1 MEDGSMK
8 KENTPNEADSVIQET
23 SIVQDIVQLLLKIS
37 IIILAVFLIFTFL
50 YGIVSIN
57 DVSMKP
63 AIKDGDLVMYYRLDK
78 RFVSGDVAVFEDNG
92 RNTTGRVVAVA
103 GDTVDI
109 TKDGLKINGADQV
122 SQDIYFD
129 TTQFKDGVDFPI
141 TVGEGQ
147 VFILG
152 DNRPQA
158 SDSRTFGCIDLN
170 DVKGKVIAVIR
181 TRGL

>member
-1 MEDGSMK
+1 M
-8 KENTPNEADSVIQET
+8 
-23 SIVQDIVQLLLKIS
+23 LLKIV
-37 IIILAVFLIFTFL
+37 IIIFAIILIFTFL
-50 YGIVSIN
+50 YGIVRIN

-129 TTQFKDGVDFPI
+129 TTQFKDGVDFLI

-181 TRGL
+181 TRGI

>member
-1 MEDGSMK
+1 ME
-8 KENTPNEADSVIQET
+8 KETEISNKTKNTAQET
-23 SIVQDIVQLLLKIS
+23 SIVQDIVQLLLKIAF
-37 IIILAVFLIFTFL
+37 IVLVVFLIFTFL
-50 YGIVSIN
+50 YGIVRIN

-181 TRGL
+181 TRGI

>member
-8 KENTPNEADSVIQET
+8 KENTSNEADSVIQET
-23 SIVQDIVQLLLKIS
+23 TIAQDIVQLLLKIS

-50 YGIVSIN
+50 YGIVRIN

-78 RFVSGDVAVFEDNG
+78 RFISGDVAVFEDDG
-92 RNTTGRVVAVA
+92 KTTTGRVVAVA

-109 TKDGLKINGADQV
+109 TKNGLKINGAEQI

-129 TTQFKDGVDFPI
+129 TTQFKNGVDFPV

-147 VFILG
+147 VFLLG

-158 SDSRTFGCIDLN
+158 SDSRIYGCIN
-170 DVKGKVIAVIR
+170 IKDVRGKAIAVIR
-181 TRGL
+181 SRGI

>member
-1 MEDGSMK
+1 MMK
-8 KENTPNEADSVIQET
+8 KQVDIKTEKKAIQEP
-23 SIVQDIVQLLLKIS
+23 SLAQDIIQLLLKIA
-37 IIILAVFLIFTFL
+37 IIIFAIILIFTFL
-50 YGIVSIN
+50 YGIVRIN

-78 RFVSGDVAVFEDNG
+78 RFVSGDIAVFKKND
-92 RNTTGRVVAVA
+92 RITTGRVVAVA
-103 GDTVDI
+103 SDTVDI
-109 TKDGLKINGADQV
+109 TKDGLMINGATQI

-147 VFILG
+147 LFILG

-181 TRGL
+181 TRGI

>member
-8 KENTPNEADSVIQET
+8 KENTPNEVDSVIQET
-23 SIVQDIVQLLLKIS
+23 TIAQDIVQLLLKIS

-50 YGIVSIN
+50 YGIVRIN

-129 TTQFKDGVDFPI
+129 TTQFKDGVVQQLRDMLEMI
-141 TVGEGQ
+141 MVR
-147 VFILG
+147 FI
-152 DNRPQA
+152 
-158 SDSRTFGCIDLN
+158 I
-170 DVKGKVIAVIR
+170 
-181 TRGL
+181 

>member
-1 MEDGSMK
+1 MMK
-8 KENTPNEADSVIQET
+8 KQVDIEIEKKAIQEP
-23 SIVQDIVQLLLKIS
+23 SLAQDIIQLLLKIA
-37 IIILAVFLIFTFL
+37 IIIFAIILIFTFL
-50 YGIVSIN
+50 YGIARIN

-78 RFVSGDVAVFEDNG
+78 NFVSGDIAVFKKDD
-92 RNTTGRVVAVA
+92 RITTGRVVAVA

-109 TKDGLKINGADQV
+109 TKDGLMINGATQI

-129 TTQFKDGVDFPI
+129 TTQFQNGVDFPI

-147 VFILG
+147 IFLLG
-152 DNRPQA
+152 DNRPKA
-158 SDSRTFGCIDLN
+158 SDGRIYGCIN
-170 DVKGKVIAVIR
+170 VKDVKGKAIAVIR

>member
-1 MEDGSMK
+1 MK
-8 KENTPNEADSVIQET
+8 NETELSDNNNNIVQET
-23 SIVQDIVQLLLKIS
+23 SVAQDIVQVLLKIAF
-37 IIILAVFLIFTFL
+37 IVLAVFLIFTFL
-50 YGIVSIN
+50 YGIVRIN

-78 RFVSGDVAVFEDNG
+78 RFVAGDVAVFEDNG
-92 RNTTGRVVAVA
+92 RNTTGRVAAVA

-181 TRGL
+181 TRGI

>member
-1 MEDGSMK
+1 MRIWSCITGWIRD
-8 KENTPNEADSVIQET
+8 
-23 SIVQDIVQLLLKIS
+23 
-37 IIILAVFLIFTFL
+37 L
-50 YGIVSIN
+50 Y
-57 DVSMKP
+57 
-63 AIKDGDLVMYYRLDK
+63 LVMWH
-78 RFVSGDVAVFEDNG
+78 VFEDNG
-92 RNTTGRVVAVA
+92 KNTTGRVVAVA

-170 DVKGKVIAVIR
+170 DVKRKSYSGYSDQRNLIPSSVNQI
-181 TRGL
+181 

>member
-1 MEDGSMK
+1 MSEQ
-8 KENTPNEADSVIQET
+8 NNEKQLPRQET
-23 SIVQDIVQLLLKIS
+23 TLGEDIFQLLLKIVL
-37 IIILAVFLIFTFL
+37 IILAVILVFTFM
-50 YGIVSIN
+50 YGMARIN

-78 RFVSGDVAVFEDNG
+78 RFVSGDIAVFKKDG
-92 RNTTGRVVAVA
+92 RTTTGRVVAVA

-109 TKDGLKINGADQV
+109 TKDGLMINGVTQI

-129 TTQFKDGVDFPI
+129 TTQFQNGVDFPI

-147 VFILG
+147 IFVLG
-152 DNRPQA
+152 DNRPEA
-158 SDSRTFGCIDLN
+158 SDSRIYGCIN
-170 DVKGKVIAVIR
+170 VKDVKGKAIAVIR

>member
-1 MEDGSMK
+1 
-8 KENTPNEADSVIQET
+8 
-23 SIVQDIVQLLLKIS
+23 
-37 IIILAVFLIFTFL
+37 
-50 YGIVSIN
+50 
-57 DVSMKP
+57 
-63 AIKDGDLVMYYRLDK
+63 MYYRLDK

-129 TTQFKDGVDFPI
+129 TTQFKDGVDFPV
-141 TVGEGQ
+141 TVGSGQ

-158 SDSRTFGCIDLN
+158 SDSRIYGCIDIK
-170 DVKGKVIAVIR
+170 DVKGKVIAIIR
-181 TRGL
+181 SRGI